1 MPRINLLPWRE
12 ELRKQKKAEYLA
24 ILGVCAALAVAMWFA
39 VHLYFGE
46 LINQQNARNAFLQQQ
61 ITALDKKIAKLEGE
75 LLDLLREADA
85 AGVSLRSEPKLPG
98 KLKV

>member
-46 LINQQNARNAFLQQQ
+46 LINQQNARNAFRLSVS
-61 ITALDKKIAKLEGE
+61 AWRIA
-75 LLDLLREADA
+75 AMI
-85 AGVSLRSEPKLPG
+85 SP
-98 KLKV
+98 